1 MPPTE
6 SSNGILRN
14 GVMDRRGGIGTERGD
29 GVVKRSNDR
38 NRRGQLIEGT
48 SGSDRSV
55 RTETIPPP
63 RFYSGVDTVYD

>member
-48 SGSDRSV
+48 SGSDA
-55 RTETIPPP
+55 
-63 RFYSGVDTVYD
+63 

>member
-14 GVMDRRGGIGTERGD
+14 GVMDRRGGDWDGTRRRRRKAEQRSKSTRPIDRRNEWIGC
-29 GVVKRSNDR
+29 
-38 NRRGQLIEGT
+38 
-48 SGSDRSV
+48 V

>member
-14 GVMDRRGGIGTERGD
+14 GVMDRRGGGGIGTERGD

-48 SGSDRSV
+48 SGSDA
-55 RTETIPPP
+55 
-63 RFYSGVDTVYD
+63 